1 MKQPSF
7 FFLIFFLLRGN
18 EQGALQA
25 YINSHQWFLNLM
37 FYVYIFERILSYYKI
52 KPPKL
57 GKYIVETINPDF
69 LIFFN
74 NYINYD

>member
-1 MKQPSF
+1 
-7 FFLIFFLLRGN
+7 
-18 EQGALQA
+18 
-25 YINSHQWFLNLM
+25 M

-57 GKYIVETINPDF
+57 GKYVVETINPDF